1 VHTLRVL
8 LALGPFALSFLRD
21 RRRWIWW
28 GAKLARTG
36 EFHARR
42 ARGLVQTIVR
52 LGPTFVKM
60 AQVFAS
66 RADLIPEPY
75 VGELGTLV
83 DQVPPIPFDHV
94 ARTIHDAYGKSVD
107 EVFERF
113 EREPVAAAS
122 LAQVHRARVHREV
135 VAVKVLRP
143 HVERSVA
150 ADLRAAR
157 RIVRWVGRWWVH
169 PSVKR
174 VRATLDQFEA
184 RIAEEMDFR
193 LEAEYATEIRAN
205 FAGNRKVII
214 PKIVHDLTRQR
225 VLVLEFVEGTRID
238 RLDPARVNVHAMV
251 ATLVELYLQMM
262 YVDGLFHAD
271 PHPGNLMVA
280 PDGRLVLVDFGM
292 VVRVPVEMRR
302 RLVHTVMAAIRRDA
316 DGVARGFFELGLMPQ
331 GTDPSMVHWLAE
343 LLIANAYSRTTTK
356 ERLDRLLADRI
367 MRTLFDFP
375 IELPES
381 AVYFARAATL
391 IEGIGTRYDPYFQA
405 IPAAS
410 PIVLRMRSR
419 ILRSLGETPT
429 PSVAEIAS
437 VAGYALG
444 RAARWIAEALDGS
457 RGARVESREVAVVRR
472 EP

>member
-1 VHTLRVL
+1 
-8 LALGPFALSFLRD
+8 
-21 RRRWIWW
+21 
-28 GAKLARTG
+28 
-36 EFHARR
+36 
-42 ARGLVQTIVR
+42 
-52 LGPTFVKM
+52 
-60 AQVFAS
+60 
-66 RADLIPEPY
+66 
-75 VGELGTLV
+75 
-83 DQVPPIPFDHV
+83 
-94 ARTIHDAYGKSVD
+94 
-107 EVFERF
+107 
-113 EREPVAAAS
+113 
-122 LAQVHRARVHREV
+122 
-135 VAVKVLRP
+135 
-143 HVERSVA
+143 
-150 ADLRAAR
+150 
-157 RIVRWVGRWWVH
+157 
-169 PSVKR
+169 
-174 VRATLDQFEA
+174 
-184 RIAEEMDFR
+184 
-193 LEAEYATEIRAN
+193 ATEIRAN

-343 LLIANAYSRTTTK
+343 LLITNAYSRTTTK